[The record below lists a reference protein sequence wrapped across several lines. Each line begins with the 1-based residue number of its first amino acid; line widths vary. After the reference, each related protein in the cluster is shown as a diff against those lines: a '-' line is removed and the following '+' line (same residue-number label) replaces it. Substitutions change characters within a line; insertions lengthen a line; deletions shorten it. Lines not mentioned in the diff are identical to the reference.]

1 MTKKREFVET
11 KGVPN
16 IRTQLYEN
24 SKTINLARETLFW
37 ILKFVPIYT
46 TRLYYYCSDNIY
58 LY

>member
-46 TRLYYYCSDNIY
+46 TRL
-58 LY
+58 LLLF